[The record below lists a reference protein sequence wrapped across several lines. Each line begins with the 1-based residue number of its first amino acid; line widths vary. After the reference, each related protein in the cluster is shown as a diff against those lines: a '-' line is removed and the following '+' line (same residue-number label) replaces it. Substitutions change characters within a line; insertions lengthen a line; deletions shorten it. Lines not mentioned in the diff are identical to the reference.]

1 MIDSHRTQGE
11 WKVQLTMAINF
22 FSSKDSE
29 EIRTMHIKSDNIEV
43 LIGNETDEII
53 KELFNSFLQKYQ
65 KGLERSMKGSG
76 FVFDS
81 IDLLH

>member
-29 EIRTMHIKSDNIEV
+29 EIRTMHIKSDNIEI

-53 KELFNSFLQKYQ
+53 KELFKSFLQKYQ